1 MSIKSIVPVKVS
13 LKTKM
18 TQDGKSDHYH
28 FEEDG
33 QFVTLE
39 NGQHY
44 LRYVEHQGSQATP
57 VQFRLA
63 PDEIHLVRSGAQK
76 THFRFANGS
85 EHLTHYQ
92 TEYGRIALRVVTNRL
107 DTDLNLAAIAGHVEI
122 RYQLLMQDQL
132 IGNYQIQ
139 LQFGA

>member
-63 PDEIHLVRSGAQK
+63 PDEIHLIRNGAQK

-107 DTDLNLAAIAGHVEI
+107 AADLNLAAVAGHVEI
-122 RYQLLMQDQL
+122 
-132 IGNYQIQ
+132 
-139 LQFGA
+139 

>member
-39 NGQHY
+39 NGQH
-44 LRYVEHQGSQATP
+44 
-57 VQFRLA
+57 
-63 PDEIHLVRSGAQK
+63 
-76 THFRFANGS
+76 
-85 EHLTHYQ
+85 
-92 TEYGRIALRVVTNRL
+92 
-107 DTDLNLAAIAGHVEI
+107 
-122 RYQLLMQDQL
+122 
-132 IGNYQIQ
+132 
-139 LQFGA
+139 

>member
-1 MSIKSIVPVKVS
+1 M
-13 LKTKM
+13 
-18 TQDGKSDHYH
+18 
-28 FEEDG
+28 
-33 QFVTLE
+33 E

-139 LQFGA
+139 LQFGASYRIM

>member
-63 PDEIHLVRSGAQK
+63 W
-76 THFRFANGS
+76 FAAARRR
-85 EHLTHYQ
+85 
-92 TEYGRIALRVVTNRL
+92 RIFALPM
-107 DTDLNLAAIAGHVEI
+107 AASI
-122 RYQLLMQDQL
+122 
-132 IGNYQIQ
+132 
-139 LQFGA
+139 

>member
-44 LRYVEHQGSQATP
+44 LRYVEHQAAKP
-57 VQFRLA
+57 R
-63 PDEIHLVRSGAQK
+63 
-76 THFRFANGS
+76 RFS
-85 EHLTHYQ
+85 
-92 TEYGRIALRVVTNRL
+92 
-107 DTDLNLAAIAGHVEI
+107 
-122 RYQLLMQDQL
+122 
-132 IGNYQIQ
+132 
-139 LQFGA
+139 FG